1 MSPTRNYT
9 NRAYSQVEGWG
20 WFCVWGAVG
29 AAAAL
34 GIVSLGPLA
43 LVPAILA
50 AAILLRHREGRRR
63 SAFGLLS
70 GVGVILLIV
79 AWVQRSGPGTTCWHT
94 ATSSGCEH
102 HLNPIPWLIVGLG
115 LLVAGVLAHRARERN
130 KPDAT

>member
-1 MSPTRNYT
+1 MSPTRYT

-20 WFCVWGAVG
+20 WFCAWGAVG

-50 AAILLRHREGRRR
+50 AAIMLRHGAIRR

-70 GVGVILLIV
+70 GVGVILLVV

-94 ATSSGCEH
+94 ATGGGCSQ
-102 HLNPIPWLIVGLG
+102 HLNPIPWLIVGLV
-115 LLVAGVLAHRARERN
+115 LLAAGVLVHRARERN
-130 KPDAT
+130 KPGAT